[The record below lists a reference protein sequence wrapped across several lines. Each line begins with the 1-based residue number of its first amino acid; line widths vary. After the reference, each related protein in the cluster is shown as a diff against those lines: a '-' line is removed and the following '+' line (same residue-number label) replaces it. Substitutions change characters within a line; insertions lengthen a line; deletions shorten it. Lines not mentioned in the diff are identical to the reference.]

1 MHNAL
6 TRRTREPS
14 GGPPTLSIS
23 SDSASL
29 AIEVLR
35 FIVNLV
41 PLWFSEAVYL
51 DSSASTLTAAKCRIL
66 SRSKRK
72 TGPLAKL
79 MTSSFIKTSFL
90 AFGYNA
96 CKV

>member
-51 DSSASTLTAAKCRIL
+51 DSSASALLTAAECRIL

-72 TGPLAKL
+72 TGINDIKL
-79 MTSSFIKTSFL
+79 HKDIFSRVWIQCM
-90 AFGYNA
+90 
-96 CKV
+96 